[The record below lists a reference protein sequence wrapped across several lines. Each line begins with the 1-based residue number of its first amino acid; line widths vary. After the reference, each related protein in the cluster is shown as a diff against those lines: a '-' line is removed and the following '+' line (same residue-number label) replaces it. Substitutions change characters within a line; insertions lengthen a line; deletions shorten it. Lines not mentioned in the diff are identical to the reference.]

1 MSKKFKSQASSSRA
15 ASGGFGSSAGAFG
28 SFSTDSMTQGGAS
41 SSLSYIAEPPDL
53 SKISQPQLV
62 VSFKNLLKK
71 DTTTKTKALEDLQD
85 FLCAQDTRSGSLEDG
100 LIEAWIKIYPR
111 MSIDISRR
119 VRQLA
124 HVLQGRFVS
133 LSGRRIAPYIS
144 RVVGAWLAG
153 LYDSD
158 KLVFRA
164 ARESVVRAFPTEEK
178 RQSLWKI
185 YRSSIFE
192 FVIDAVLE
200 QTPQT
205 LSDERTV
212 RPDEAEAKHARVVG
226 TALQVFKQLLAKS
239 STAQLDKDSDFI
251 ATLITSK
258 SLWSFSCH
266 EDPFVRR
273 STYDLLRI
281 LLSMKSDLIEWKT
294 ISTCFLSKALPTSQ
308 LGSALDFSN
317 VLLIL
322 AKEHPQLWTSD
333 YSGKVSATKRLYQYI
348 KKGSEGADAV
358 YWRNLQLLVKSIPVG
373 ILITQPVSDDSTVQD
388 ANRLMDTIHDSVLSR
403 EEQGA
408 NLGAAWSCYVDTGFW
423 ISSFISD
430 KVARHKFLQ
439 NQISPILEQYI
450 LGHPDNGRWSLN
462 GNFAPEL
469 CAKTFVVMAE
479 HAGVEVVQSLWMS
492 LSDRLIETIRL
503 SSPEKASG
511 FKESQD
517 SICAQAKRLFALEG
531 QVLAQVAQNSGL
543 AFVSNIFR
551 VSATPVLQASV
562 ELLRSRNGKPYGA
575 ASMIDEAITRTPDI
589 AAQVEEL
596 EMFLSEDI
604 ARLLFSPSAD
614 RLISI
619 LFGSRGKKG
628 FQCGLKASIDTFLE
642 TDLGS
647 SALPG
652 LQKLFSCITFSDT
665 EAHPKL
671 ELLIMKDLDRAL
683 HNNRE
688 AWMEIITLIKNRA
701 LRNGIVHR
709 ILNSLVDSPSS
720 EENIREVLYGLFQIA
735 LGCPEIIRGFVN
747 SPDGSRMLSK
757 ILYISESSTDEA
769 AQLADSLQIHIRD
782 IIKGESGTRSSIEII
797 QQNFSNVE
805 IESLSVDALVGIAE
819 EVLAKTSVEDKPRIL
834 SRLLPTRDHWGQ
846 ALDPFLRKPLK
857 SSAAITDT
865 LAGAVFLVDRYSI
878 EGLSREPD
886 SVNRDPY
893 CFSSAFRLT
902 FYATKVLSSI
912 SLEFIEQDAR
922 EILFFYLPLAT
933 QLVNDDVSQEG
944 SKGLL
949 DLDIPDIR
957 DECAELV
964 SEARLIIKDWFQSPT
979 PTTDREK
986 PAPNI
991 FDFWEEQFESLQ
1003 GTSPKSY
1010 NVAETFAR
1018 VIAERDSP
1026 GTARSAESC
1035 LKRAKQID
1043 GPSNPFVLP
1052 SVVAAFRDFIAAIP
1066 SGVRL
1071 CNELISDCTVFKV
1084 EDGSEGLRKI
1094 VTLNLLISG
1103 ESNITQNVQK
1113 PRLVFLVKHLV
1124 DCLQSQSPPQ
1134 GLVSEIL
1141 KLLVNILPLVRE
1153 IYGSHWSN
1161 VFEFL
1166 HKLWDDMEIA
1176 GESLPILHSSLRLF
1190 ACLKSLA
1197 TNESNDDLVDVWT
1210 ASQKT
1215 HSPALIGLLA
1225 GFDSSLSYDQP
1236 LKITAN
1242 VLSCQIVGLPIDHVE
1257 DINGLFSILSA
1268 PNRDI
1273 QRATYDVLHRAI
1285 PKLQEAVTLNVAL
1298 SDAVARLPD
1307 ELISLL
1313 LEVPT
1318 IDIISQA
1325 KVDDHVWIGL
1335 RCYLLSWKTVFDHFN
1350 NASLP
1355 VQESYVS
1362 NIKEN
1367 NCLNPLLEFMF
1378 DFLQHQHGKLVD
1390 ASKFDIRSFN
1400 LDESDPPQKETQ
1412 CMLVHLYYLCLKYL
1426 PNLTKVWWT
1435 DSKKR
1440 VKGQVE
1446 AWTEK
1451 YISPLIIED
1460 SLQSVNEWFSAQN
1473 FGGEDQP
1480 LQIKVSHRTAEII
1493 ASVDVDEDSPPT
1505 SVAIS
1510 LPSTYPLQQAGVE
1523 GRARVAVDE
1532 KKWRSWL
1539 LTIQGVIMFSNGNL
1553 IDGLLAFRRNV
1564 QGALKGQSECAI
1576 CYSNHHTTSMSAPQ
1590 IPNLNTLRR
1599 GAGRGRLR
1607 GRGSNEQTTSDAEGT
1622 AAKDKIIQQTD
1633 TDASVS
1639 RLSAVELGYLHDPF
1653 AQVLAN
1659 GRGIGSRRYPI
1670 INRGTYVRTAALDSL
1685 IQRFLNTNET
1695 SPRKR
1700 QIISL
1705 GAGSDTRVFQLL
1717 SKDPSLALVYH
1728 ELDFPTNTATKIK
1741 VIRSSPLLGRT
1752 LGIHRPEDANIS
1764 ADGYTLHSKYLHIH
1778 PINLRTLS
1786 TSSSPTLL
1794 QGVDRTLPTLLISEC
1809 CLIYLSPTDAFNVL
1823 SYFTQTVFPPSSM
1836 TSTALS
1842 TPELTSTPAASA
1854 SSVPLA
1860 LILYEPIRPDDP
1872 FGRTMVAN
1880 LATRGIHL
1888 QTLHR
1893 YASLSAQ
1900 RERLQGHGFV
1910 SGQGAADVDFIWERW
1925 ISEEEKERVARLEM
1939 LDEIEEWKL
1948 LASHY
1953 CVAWGWRE
1961 ENPEGGVFE
1970 EWKEM
1975 EGQ

>member
-28 SFSTDSMTQGGAS
+28 SFSSDPMAQGGGTS

-53 SKISQPQLV
+53 SKIPQPQLV

-164 ARESVVRAFPTEEK
+164 AQESVVRAFPTEEK

-226 TALQVFKQLLAKS
+226 TALQVFKQLLVNS
-239 STAQLDKDSDFI
+239 SAAQLDKDSDSI
-251 ATLITSK
+251 ATLITNK

-273 STYDLLRI
+273 STYDLLRT
-281 LLSMKSDLIEWKT
+281 LLSMKSNLIEWKT
-294 ISTCFLSKALPTSQ
+294 ISTCFLSKGLPTSQ
-308 LGSALDFSN
+308 VGSALDFST
-317 VLLIL
+317 VLLTL
-322 AKEHPQLWTSD
+322 TKERPQLWTSD

-348 KKGSEGADAV
+348 KKGSEGGNAA
-358 YWRNLQLLVKSIPVG
+358 YWDNLQLLLKSIPVG
-373 ILITQPVSDDSTVQD
+373 ILITQPVSDESTVQD
-388 ANRLMDTIHDSVLSR
+388 ANRLMETIHDSVLSR

-408 NLGAAWSCYVDTGFW
+408 NLGAAWSCFVDTGFW
-423 ISSFISD
+423 IASFISD
-430 KVARHKFLQ
+430 KVALHKFLQ
-439 NQISPILEQYI
+439 NQICPILEQYI
-450 LGHPDNGRWSLN
+450 LGQPDNDRWSLN

-479 HAGVEVVQSLWMS
+479 NTGAEVVQNLWVS

-503 SSPEKASG
+503 SSPEKANG

-517 SICAQAKRLFALEG
+517 AICAQAKRLFELEA
-531 QVLAQVAQNSGL
+531 QVLAQVAKRGGL
-543 AFVSNIFR
+543 AFVSNIFQ
-551 VSATPVLQASV
+551 VAGAPLLQASV

-575 ASMIDEAITRTPDI
+575 AAMIDEAVARTPDI
-589 AAQVEEL
+589 APEVEGL
-596 EMFLSEDI
+596 QMFLSEDI
-604 ARLLFSPSAD
+604 AQLLFSPSAD

-619 LFGSRGKKG
+619 LFGSRANKG
-628 FQCGLKASIDTFLE
+628 FQCGLKSSIDTLLE

-652 LQKLFSCITFSDT
+652 LQKLFSCITLSDT

-671 ELLIMKDLDRAL
+671 ELLIMKDLNRAL
-683 HNNRE
+683 HNTRE

-701 LRNGIVHR
+701 LGNGIFHR
-709 ILNSLVDSPSS
+709 ILNSLVDSLSS
-720 EENIREVLYGLFQIA
+720 EKNTREVLYGLFQIA

-757 ILYISESSTDEA
+757 ILYISESSTDEV

-797 QQNFSNVE
+797 QQNFSNVG
-805 IESLSVDALVGIAE
+805 IESLSIDALVGIAE
-819 EVLAKTSVEDKPRIL
+819 EVLAKTPVEDKPRIL
-834 SRLLPTRDHWGQ
+834 SRLLPARDHWGQ

-857 SSAAITDT
+857 TSASITKT
-865 LAGAVFLVDRYSI
+865 LAGAVFLADRSSP
-878 EGLSREPD
+878 EGLSQELD

-893 CFSSAFRLT
+893 RFSSAFRLT
-902 FYATKVLSSI
+902 FYATKVLSST
-912 SLEFIEQDAR
+912 SLEFVEQDAR
-922 EILFFYLPLAT
+922 EILFFYLPLAI
-933 QLVNDDVSQEG
+933 QLVNDDVSEEG

-949 DLDIPDIR
+949 DLDILDIR

-964 SEARLIIKDWFQSPT
+964 SEAGLIIKDWFHQSTT
-979 PTTDREK
+979 PTTEQEK

-991 FDFWEEQFESLQ
+991 FNFWEEQFESLQ

-1010 NVAETFAR
+1010 NIAETFAK

-1026 GTARSAESC
+1026 GTTRSAESC
-1035 LKRAKQID
+1035 LKRAKQVD

-1052 SVVAAFRDFIAAIP
+1052 SVVAAFRDFIAASP

-1084 EDGSEGLRKI
+1084 EHGSEGLRKI
-1094 VTLNLLISG
+1094 VTLNLLIHG

-1113 PRLVFLVKHLV
+1113 QRLVFLVKHLV

-1166 HKLWDDMEIA
+1166 HNLWEDMA
-1176 GESLPILHSSLRLF
+1176 VADESLPVLHSSLRLF

-1197 TNESNDDLVDVWT
+1197 TSESNDDLVDAWT
-1210 ASQKT
+1210 TSQKT

-1225 GFDSSLSYDQP
+1225 EFDSSLSYDQP

-1242 VLSCQIVGLPIDHVE
+1242 VLSRQILGLPVGHVE
-1257 DINGLFSILSA
+1257 DINDFFSILSA

-1273 QRATYDVLHRAI
+1273 QRATYDVLHREI
-1285 PKLQEAVTLNVAL
+1285 PKLQETVTLNVAL

-1318 IDIISQA
+1318 INIISQTT
-1325 KVDDHVWIGL
+1325 VDDRVWIGL

-1367 NCLNPLLEFMF
+1367 DCLNPFLEFMF
-1378 DFLQHQHGKLVD
+1378 DFLQHQGKLIDV
-1390 ASKFDIRSFN
+1390 SKLDVRSFK

-1426 PNLTKVWWT
+1426 PNLTKAWWI

-1460 SLQSVNEWFSAQN
+1460 SLQSVNEWFSTQN
-1473 FGGEDQP
+1473 FVGEDQP
-1480 LQIKVSHRTAEII
+1480 LQVKVSHRTAEII

-1510 LPSTYPLQQAGVE
+1510 LPSTYPLQQASVE

-1553 IDGLLAFRRNV
+1553 VDGLLAFRRNV
-1564 QGALKGQSECAI
+1564 QGALKGQGECAI
-1576 CYSNHHTTSMSAPQ
+1576 CYS
-1590 IPNLNTLRR
+1590 
-1599 GAGRGRLR
+1599 
-1607 GRGSNEQTTSDAEGT
+1607 
-1622 AAKDKIIQQTD
+1622 
-1633 TDASVS
+1633 V
-1639 RLSAVELGYLHDPF
+1639 
-1653 AQVLAN
+1653 
-1659 GRGIGSRRYPI
+1659 
-1670 INRGTYVRTAALDSL
+1670 
-1685 IQRFLNTNET
+1685 
-1695 SPRKR
+1695 
-1700 QIISL
+1700 
-1705 GAGSDTRVFQLL
+1705 
-1717 SKDPSLALVYH
+1717 
-1728 ELDFPTNTATKIK
+1728 
-1741 VIRSSPLLGRT
+1741 
-1752 LGIHRPEDANIS
+1752 IS
-1764 ADGYTLHSKYLHIH
+1764 ANMQTPNKRCATCKNTFHSDCLFRWFK
-1778 PINLRTLS
+1778 
-1786 TSSSPTLL
+1786 SS
-1794 QGVDRTLPTLLISEC
+1794 
-1809 CLIYLSPTDAFNVL
+1809 N
-1823 SYFTQTVFPPSSM
+1823 
-1836 TSTALS
+1836 
-1842 TPELTSTPAASA
+1842 A
-1854 SSVPLA
+1854 SSCPLCRNNFP
-1860 LILYEPIRPDDP
+1860 Y
-1872 FGRTMVAN
+1872 
-1880 LATRGIHL
+1880 
-1888 QTLHR
+1888 
-1893 YASLSAQ
+1893 S
-1900 RERLQGHGFV
+1900 
-1910 SGQGAADVDFIWERW
+1910 
-1925 ISEEEKERVARLEM
+1925 
-1939 LDEIEEWKL
+1939 
-1948 LASHY
+1948 
-1953 CVAWGWRE
+1953 
-1961 ENPEGGVFE
+1961 
-1970 EWKEM
+1970 
-1975 EGQ
+1975 